1 MCSLHS
7 HNVHLFSEEKKTD
20 DMQHNYLYKHQW
32 LYLDLLHNH
41 FQTRTI
47 FKKKMHDEA
56 HILYST
62 NSISRECSEHI

>member
-1 MCSLHS
+1 MCSLYS
-7 HNVHLFSEEKKTD
+7 HNVHYFSEEEEEEEND

-56 HILYST
+56 HILYSST
-62 NSISRECSEHI
+62 NSISLK

>member
-1 MCSLHS
+1 MCSLYS
-7 HNVHLFSEEKKTD
+7 HNVHYFSEEEEEEEEKND

-32 LYLDLLHNH
+32 LYLDLLQNH

-62 NSISRECSEHI
+62 NSISLK